1 MSQINFVSF
10 RDPLRAL
17 VFGASGGIGAAFFSL
32 LRASPDVEL
41 CLATSRQKGDDAM
54 SLDLTDEV
62 AIATYATSL
71 EMQGPFN
78 LIINASG
85 LLHRDT
91 LQPEKRLSQISA
103 EAMMQSFAVNSIA
116 PALINRYFVP
126 LLPRTGKAVIAHLS
140 ARVGSI
146 SDNRIGGWYSYRAA
160 KAAQNMITRTTA
172 IEVVRRYPEALIIGL
187 HPGTVDTE
195 LSKPFQSGVG
205 EGRLFSAQ
213 DAATRM
219 LQVIDGLAAEDS
231 GNVFAYDGQRVP
243 F

>member
-1 MSQINFVSF
+1 MSQVTLASF
-10 RDPLRAL
+10 KVPLRAL
-17 VFGASGGIGAAFFSL
+17 VFGATGGIGAAFVSL
-32 LRASPDVEL
+32 LRASPNVEF
-41 CLATSRQKGDDAM
+41 CLASSRQASDEAM
-54 SLDLTDEV
+54 ALDLTDEA
-62 AIATYATSL
+62 AIATYAANL
-71 EMQGPFN
+71 ELQGPFN

-103 EAMMQSFAVNSIA
+103 EAMMQSFAVNAIA

-146 SDNRIGGWYSYRAA
+146 SDNRLGGWYSYRAA

-172 IEVVRRYPEALIIGL
+172 IEVARRYPEALIIGL
-187 HPGTVDTE
+187 HPGTVDTS
-195 LSKPFQSGVG
+195 LSKPFQSGVD
-205 EGRLFSAQ
+205 EGRLFSSQ
-213 DAATRM
+213 DAATHM
-219 LQVIDGLAAEDS
+219 LQVIDGLSAEDS
-231 GNVFAYDGQRVP
+231 GNVFAYDGARVP